1 REPVAVLGAVA
12 AQRLGI
18 DRVYGGERIW
28 LGGQWFYVAGILTP
42 AVLAPEIDTSVLVGF
57 GAAKSYLGFDGHPTT
72 IYLRARTDQVE
83 AVQSAS
89 SSACSRPPST
99 RRRGT
104 GRSSSLR
111 SPGEEASQPRS
122 RSARSPA
129 SCPRCGRRASRRPRL
144 SGPSDRGGTRMEP
157 ADECAFARRPLKR
170 FVLPATRSRRRRP

>member
-18 DRVYGGERIW
+18 DRVYRGERIW

-83 AVQSAS
+83 AVQSVLDPTANPES
-89 SSACSRPPST
+89 PKEVCLEQCSH
-99 RRRGT
+99 
-104 GRSSSLR
+104 
-111 SPGEEASQPRS
+111 PR
-122 RSARSPA
+122 ARSIEYNTP
-129 SCPRCGRRASRRPRL
+129 
-144 SGPSDRGGTRMEP
+144 E
-157 ADECAFARRPLKR
+157 
-170 FVLPATRSRRRRP
+170 